1 MVVLGVLEQLAEALL
16 VALIAGTEKALR
28 VAAERQVVLGNV
40 SLRVQVLAIQ
50 YFSFHLFVLLV
61 QEVVLHPVLC
71 FE

>member
-28 VAAERQVVLGNV
+28 VAAERPVVLGNV

>member
-1 MVVLGVLEQLAEALL
+1 MVVLGGLEQLAEVLL
-16 VALIAGTEKALR
+16 VALIAGTEKVLR